1 MAAANL
7 GLDCLDLSNLAVS
20 AQWPRKAPQDAWA
33 HRPY

>member
-7 GLDCLDLSNLAVS
+7 GPDCLDLSNLAVS
-20 AQWPRKAPQDAWA
+20 AQRARKAPQDAWA